1 MKHFRVIAM
10 YDYPEIN
17 RSVQIDAEDARQAI
31 LRAILDQRLPVTYA
45 RDGRGHLQ
53 PLYWQPDMGGM
64 TRWPQIDRN
73 NRLLWKS
80 SQHQG
85 QLRFEVEETD

>member
-1 MKHFRVIAM
+1 M

-17 RSVQIDAEDARQAI
+17 RSVQIDAEDPQQAI

-45 RDGRGHLQ
+45 RDPQGHLQ
-53 PLYWQPDMGGM
+53 PLFWQPEMAGE

-73 NRLLWKS
+73 NRLLWRS
-80 SQHQG
+80 GQHQG
-85 QLRFEVEETD
+85 HLRFEVEEMQHKS